1 MKTITNAELQT
12 ILKKAG
18 VERADL
24 ADSEYI
30 LFSEKDIKRLKRVLF
45 LISLLPYK
53 PQARDCDDFAAFAY
67 AVARFFFGNAAFGI
81 VWADGLGNTKG
92 YHAANF
98 YITEERE
105 IKLYEPQNTNVYEFK
120 PTGDRIRTTI

>member
-1 MKTITNAELQT
+1 MKTITGTELAAL
-12 ILKKAG
+12 LKKAG

-24 ADSEYI
+24 ADLEYI
-30 LFSEKDIKRLKRVLF
+30 LFSERDIRRLKRVLF

-53 PQARDCDDFAAFAY
+53 KEFRDCDDFAAFAY
-67 AVARFFFGNAAFGI
+67 AVARFFFGNAAFGV
-81 VWADGLGNTKG
+81 VWADGLGNTTE

-98 YITEERE
+98 YITEDKE
-105 IKLYEPQNTNVYEFK
+105 IKLYEPQNTKTYEFK